1 MDRLISSEPP
11 QINNNFFFTLNND
24 DSPKSLKIKKKMD
37 LPRVMEI
44 GQYIHMISITKKVLI
59 IWTFHIDKTVY
70 PVNIDPFAM
79 KINRGH
85 NQVIDNVY
93 KVG

>member
-24 DSPKSLKIKKKMD
+24 DSPKSLKLKKKMD

>member
-1 MDRLISSEPP
+1 MILQNP
-11 QINNNFFFTLNND
+11 
-24 DSPKSLKIKKKMD
+24 LKKKKKKMN

-85 NQVIDNVY
+85 NQVIDKCVQSWMNG
-93 KVG
+93 KF

>member
-1 MDRLISSEPP
+1 
-11 QINNNFFFTLNND
+11 
-24 DSPKSLKIKKKMD
+24 
-37 LPRVMEI
+37 MEI
-44 GQYIHMISITKKVLI
+44 GQYIHMMSITKKVLI